1 MFLEKYVKDNNVY
14 VKLSEN
20 TKYIKDG
27 KTKYKKRT
35 VLSLGNEKKL
45 PVSFQELRE
54 SYKNGVALIPELEK
68 FLPGEIKIS
77 FNIND
82 STKYIEKNVGYL
94 LLNRMFD
101 QLGISNVITLEKSRK
116 NIKYDGADKAAGI

>member
-68 FLPGEIKIS
+68 FLPGEVKIS
-77 FNIND
+77 LNIND
-82 STKYIEKNVGYL
+82 STQYIEKNVGYL

-116 NIKYDGADKAAGI
+116 NIKYDILG